1 MKIENDKQIV
11 LLNNLAKTS
20 STTGGKDTAGAG
32 SQTVSES
39 GDKVELSGWKGEVA
53 SLTQQAAALP
63 DVDEAKVARVKQ
75 AIESGTY
82 NASGKMV
89 ARAMMKSNLLDETL

>member
-1 MKIENDKQIV
+1 MKIDNDKQIV
-11 LLNNLAKTS
+11 LLNNLTKPSSTS
-20 STTGGKDTAGAG
+20 SGKDAPNAG
-32 SQTVSES
+32 SQTVSSS
-39 GDKVELSGWKGEVA
+39 GDKVELSGWKAEVA
-53 SLTQQAAALP
+53 SLKQQAAALP

-89 ARAMMKSNLLDETL
+89 ARSIMKSNLLDETL